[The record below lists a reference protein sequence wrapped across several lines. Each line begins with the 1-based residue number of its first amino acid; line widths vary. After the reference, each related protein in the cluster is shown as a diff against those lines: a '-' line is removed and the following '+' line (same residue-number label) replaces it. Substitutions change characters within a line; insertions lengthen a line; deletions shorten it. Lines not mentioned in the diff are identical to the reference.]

1 MVRDHTNGRQLRLRI
16 AHLAARLI
24 AVDGIDDYSLAKR
37 KAARQAG
44 AADTRNLPSNDE
56 IDTALHAY
64 LQLYQADEQ
73 AARIAHLR
81 ACALEMMRVLQRFNP
96 QLSGSVLEGRAGRY
110 SMIELH
116 LFTDNPKDVE
126 LFILDQGF
134 DYTQKHRNVYRG
146 SEPSTIAAFVVR
158 TDKAD
163 FNISVFA
170 YNDRRL
176 RLSNTSNGRALRHA
190 CLESV
195 QAMQQSEQPATGDA

>member
-1 MVRDHTNGRQLRLRI
+1 MPRDHGNGRQLRLQI

-24 AVDGIDDYSLAKR
+24 AVDGIEDYALAKR

-44 AADTRNLPSNDE
+44 AAETRNLPSNDE
-56 IDTALHAY
+56 IDAALHAY

-73 AARIAHLR
+73 AERIAHLR
-81 ACALEMMRVLQRFNP
+81 ACALEMMRALQRFNP
-96 QLSGSVLEGRAGRY
+96 QLSGSVLDGRAGRY
-110 SMIELH
+110 SMIDLH

-146 SEPSTIAAFVVR
+146 SEPSTIAAFVVC

-176 RLSNTSNGRALRHA
+176 RLSNTSNGRPLRHA

-195 QAMQQSEQPATGDA
+195 QAMQQSEQPATGEV

>member
-1 MVRDHTNGRQLRLRI
+1 MIRDHANGRQLRLRI

-24 AVDGIDDYSLAKR
+24 AVDGIDDYALAKR

-44 AADTRNLPSNDE
+44 APETRNLPSNDE
-56 IDTALHAY
+56 IDAALHAY
-64 LQLYQADEQ
+64 LQLYQEDEQ

-81 ACALEMMRVLQRFNP
+81 ACALDMMRALQRFNP
-96 QLSGSVLEGRAGRY
+96 QLSGSVLDGRAGRY
-110 SMIELH
+110 SMIDLH

-126 LFILDQGF
+126 LFILNEGF
-134 DYTQKHRNVYRG
+134 DYVQKHRNVYRG
-146 SEPSTIAAFVVR
+146 SEPSTIAAYIVR
-158 TDKAD
+158 TERAD

-176 RLSNTSNGRALRHA
+176 RLSNTSNGRPLRHA

-195 QAMQQSEQPATGDA
+195 QAMQKAD

>member
-1 MVRDHTNGRQLRLRI
+1 MARDHSNGRQLRLQI

-24 AVDGIDDYSLAKR
+24 AVDGIEDYALAKR

-44 AADTRNLPSNDE
+44 ATDTRNLPSNDE

-73 AARIAHLR
+73 AARIVHLR
-81 ACALEMMRVLQRFNP
+81 ACALDMMRALQRFNP
-96 QLSGSVLEGRAGRY
+96 QLSGSVLDGRAGRY
-110 SMIELH
+110 SMIDLH

-126 LFILDQGF
+126 LFLLDQGF
-134 DYTQKHRNVYRG
+134 DYEQKHRNVYRG

-170 YNDRRL
+170 FNDRRL
-176 RLSNTSNGRALRHA
+176 RLSNTSNGRPLRHA

-195 QAMQQSEQPATGDA
+195 QAMQQSDRPATGDA